1 MKKDGTIV
9 LKIGFN
15 FSHSVVEPVPGF
27 KVKSVT
33 IGELQMKKFLSMA
46 RALHTEENG
55 AAFIEYTVLLGVIL
69 AVTIGT
75 ITAVGT
81 WANSQWTLLPP

>member
-1 MKKDGTIV
+1 MKMISKLLGS
-9 LKIGFN
+9 L
-15 FSHSVVEPVPGF
+15 HSDE
-27 KVKSVT
+27 S
-33 IGELQMKKFLSMA
+33 
-46 RALHTEENG
+46 G

-81 WANSQWTLLPP
+81 WANAQWTLLPP